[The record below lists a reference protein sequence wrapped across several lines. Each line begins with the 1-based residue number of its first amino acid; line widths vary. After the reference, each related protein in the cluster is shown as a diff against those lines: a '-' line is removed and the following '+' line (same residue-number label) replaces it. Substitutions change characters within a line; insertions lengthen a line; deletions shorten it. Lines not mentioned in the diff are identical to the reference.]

1 MSDKH
6 SLYYIMSKLYDGFML
21 ADEERRLP
29 TVVMEFVSL
38 QGLAEKVGREALEE
52 LIGLMESGPQEGDE
66 FPLITLQAGDRSLN
80 VAVIG
85 LDDVIGLEGGILPFF
100 ADLARFTAG
109 LAQYIVLAGQ
119 SALVVFSE
127 EMLKAPAEKALQ
139 KAIRFGAY
147 LRPQSVE
154 FVDKRRCILTWYDES

>member
-1 MSDKH
+1 MSGEN
-6 SLYYIMSKLYDGFML
+6 SLDYIVSKLSYGFRL
-21 ADEERRLP
+21 ADEGRRQT
-29 TVVMEFVSL
+29 TVVTEFVSL

-85 LDDVIGLEGGILPFF
+85 LDDVIDLEGGILPFF
-100 ADLARFTAG
+100 ADLAGFSAG

-127 EMLKAPAEKALQ
+127 EMLKAPAEKVLQ

-154 FVDKRRCILTWYDES
+154 FVDERRCILTWYDES